1 MILGQTGKP
10 QGVFAG
16 IKREVTVGRKLVS
29 CLNVAKLEDVYED
42 AAYVHIIT
50 EWCKGGEL
58 DHSVGDRHY
67 SERTV
72 RRPPSPHVPSMLP
85 PSADCVTLAAPLLP
99 YAAHTLFNTCYDNL
113 C

>member
-1 MILGQTGKP
+1 MILGQTGKS
-10 QGVFAG
+10 QAVFAG

-85 PSADCVTLAAPLLP
+85 PLCRLSHTRSAVAAMRQHTLCLLP
-99 YAAHTLFNTCYDNL
+99 L
-113 C
+113 